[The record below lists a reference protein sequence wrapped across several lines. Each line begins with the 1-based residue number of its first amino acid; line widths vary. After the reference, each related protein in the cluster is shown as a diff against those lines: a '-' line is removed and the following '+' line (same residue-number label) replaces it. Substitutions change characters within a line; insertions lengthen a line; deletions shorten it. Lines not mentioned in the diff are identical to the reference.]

1 MNAENDVLKHFKLIL
16 SGLIISLLIVS
27 LDSTITTT
35 AMPQIIASLGGLQY
49 YVWPV
54 TIYLTTV
61 IISAMLSGKLS
72 DFYGSKKILTGALL
86 VFVFGSV
93 LCGFSQ
99 NMTELILFRALQGL
113 GAGIIVTVPK
123 KIIAEMVPPRQ
134 RGKYMGLF
142 GIAGGISTVV
152 GPTLGG
158 FITDSLGWQW
168 IFFVNVP
175 IGITALSLIIP
186 YLPKFG
192 VIVKEKVMDYL
203 GIITFAGAL
212 TSFLAALTFN
222 QQSTAISQ
230 VLLDSLWIFAAI
242 MFFGFIYA
250 ERKAKEPVL
259 PLYLFKNSVFT
270 ISSVSVFLLGAVT
283 LAGTVYIPLFLQLVQ
298 GLSPS
303 ASGVYLTPLMFTM
316 IITAILSGQIISKT
330 GTYKKLA
337 VISFAIGTAG
347 MLLLSTLAQNTS
359 SLEIIVYEI
368 IIGISAGLAMPL
380 FTVAVQNSVS
390 KRDLGVVTSSSM
402 YFEQLGSVIGLAVL
416 GTVVNMT
423 LNLNLQNTVH
433 VSLSLLVTAVHN
445 VFLIAAILNIIGLVL
460 CFFMKDI
467 YMSNEMEEEE
477 IGCEDAPEHIRD
489 I

>member
-1 MNAENDVLKHFKLIL
+1 MDAENDVLKHFKLII

-35 AMPQIIASLGGLQY
+35 AIPKIIASLGGLQY

-72 DFYGSKKILTGALL
+72 DFYGSKKILISALL

-123 KIIAEMVPPRQ
+123 KIIAEMIPPRQ

-158 FITDSLGWQW
+158 FIIDSLGWQW

-175 IGITALSLIIP
+175 IGIIALSFIVP
-186 YLPKFG
+186 YLPEFG

-203 GIITFAGAL
+203 GIITFTGAL
-212 TSFLAALTFN
+212 TSFLVALTFS
-222 QQSTAISQ
+222 QQNTVISPA
-230 VLLDSLWIFAAI
+230 LLDSLWIFSVI
-242 MFFGFIYA
+242 MFSGFIYA
-250 ERKAKEPVL
+250 ERKTKEPVL

-270 ISSVSVFLLGAVT
+270 ISSVSVFLSGAIT
-283 LAGTVYIPLFLQLVQ
+283 LASTVYIPLFLQSVQ

-303 ASGVYLTPLMFTM
+303 SSGAYLTPLMFTM
-316 IITAILSGQIISKT
+316 IIAAILSGQIISKT

-337 VISFAIGTAG
+337 IISFAIGTAG
-347 MLLLSTLAQNTS
+347 MFLLSTMTQNTS
-359 SLEIIVYEI
+359 NLEIILYEI
-368 IIGISAGLAMPL
+368 IAGIGAGLAMPL
-380 FTVAVQNSVS
+380 FIIATQNAVK
-390 KRDLGVVTSSSM
+390 KRELGVVTSSSM
-402 YFEQLGSVIGLAVL
+402 YIEQLGSVIGLAIL
-416 GTVVNMT
+416 GTIVNMT
-423 LNLNLQNTVH
+423 LNLNLQNTRVH
-433 VSLSLLVTAVHN
+433 VSPSLLVTAIHN
-445 VFLIAAILNIIGLVL
+445 VFVIAAILNLIGLVL
-460 CFFMKDI
+460 CFFLKDV

-477 IGCEDAPEHIRD
+477 IGYEDASEYV
-489 I
+489 

>member
-1 MNAENDVLKHFKLIL
+1 MDVENNVLKHFKLII

-54 TIYLTTV
+54 TIYLTAV

-72 DFYGSKKILTGALL
+72 DFYGSKKILAGALL
-86 VFVFGSV
+86 VFIFGSV

-113 GAGIIVTVPK
+113 GAGVIVTVPK

-168 IFFVNVP
+168 IFFINVP

-186 YLPKFG
+186 YLPELG
-192 VIVKEKVMDYL
+192 AIVKEKVMDYL
-203 GIITFAGAL
+203 GIITFTGAL
-212 TSFLAALTFN
+212 TSFSAALTFS
-222 QQSTAISQ
+222 QQNTTISPA
-230 VLLDSLWIFAAI
+230 LLDSLWIFAVI

-259 PLYLFKNSVFT
+259 PLYLFKNLVFT
-270 ISSVSVFLLGAVT
+270 ISTVSVFLLGAVT
-283 LAGTVYIPLFLQLVQ
+283 LAGTVYIPLFLQLVL

-303 ASGVYLTPLMFTM
+303 SSGAYLTPLMFTM
-316 IITAILSGQIISKT
+316 IITAVLSGQIISKT

-337 VISFAIGTAG
+337 IISFAIGAVG
-347 MLLLSTLAQNTS
+347 MFLLSTLTQSTS
-359 SLEIIVYEI
+359 GLEIIVYEI
-368 IIGISAGLAMPL
+368 IIGIGAGLSMPL
-380 FTVAVQNSVS
+380 FTVAAQNSVS

-402 YFEQLGSVIGLAVL
+402 YIEQLGSIIGLAVL

-423 LNLNLQNTVH
+423 LNLNLQNTTVH
-433 VSLSLLVTAVHN
+433 VSSSLIVTAVHN
-445 VFLIAAILNIIGLVL
+445 VFVIAAVLNIMGLAL
-460 CFFMKDI
+460 CFFLKDI
-467 YMSNEMEEEE
+467 YMSDEMEEEK
-477 IGCEDAPEHIRD
+477 IGCEDVPEYS
-489 I
+489 

>member
-1 MNAENDVLKHFKLIL
+1 MDTENNVLNHFKLII

-35 AMPQIIASLGGLQY
+35 AMPQIIANLGGLQY

-72 DFYGSKKILTGALL
+72 DFYGSKKVLVGALM

-99 NMTELILFRALQGL
+99 NMTELIIFRALQGL

-175 IGITALSLIIP
+175 IGIAALSLIIP
-186 YLPKFG
+186 YLPEFG
-192 VIVKEKVMDYL
+192 VIVKEKVMDYM
-203 GIITFAGAL
+203 GIITFTSAL
-212 TSFLAALTFN
+212 TSFLVALTFS
-222 QQSTAISQ
+222 QQNTVISPA
-230 VLLDSLWIFAAI
+230 LLDSLWIFAVI
-242 MFFGFIYA
+242 TLFGFIYA
-250 ERKAKEPVL
+250 ERKAKKPVL
-259 PLYLFKNSVFT
+259 PLYLFKNSIFT
-270 ISSVSVFLLGAVT
+270 ISTVSVFLLGAVT

-303 ASGVYLTPLMFTM
+303 SSGAYLTPLMFTM

-337 VISFAIGTAG
+337 IISFAIGTAG
-347 MLLLSTLAQNTS
+347 MFLLSTLTQNTS
-359 SLEIIVYEI
+359 SLEIIVNEI

-380 FTVAVQNSVS
+380 FTVAAQNSVA

-402 YFEQLGSVIGLAVL
+402 YIEQLGSVIGLAIL

-423 LNLNLQNTVH
+423 LNLNLQNTAVH
-433 VSLSLLVTAVHN
+433 VSSSLLVTAVHN
-445 VFLIAAILNIIGLVL
+445 VFLIAVVLNIIGLVL
-460 CFFMKDI
+460 CFFLKDI
-467 YMSNEMEEEE
+467 YMSNEMEEEK
-477 IGCEDAPEHIRD
+477 IDYEDTPEYI
-489 I
+489 

>member
-1 MNAENDVLKHFKLIL
+1 MDAENDVLKHFKLII

-35 AMPQIIASLGGLQY
+35 AIPKIIASLGGLQY

-72 DFYGSKKILTGALL
+72 DFYGSKKILTCALL

-123 KIIAEMVPPRQ
+123 KIIAEMIPPRQ

-158 FITDSLGWQW
+158 FITDFLGWQW

-175 IGITALSLIIP
+175 IGIIALSLIIP
-186 YLPKFG
+186 YLPEFG

-203 GIITFAGAL
+203 GIITFTGAL
-212 TSFLAALTFN
+212 ISFLVALTFS
-222 QQSTAISQ
+222 QQNTVISPA
-230 VLLDSLWIFAAI
+230 LLDSLWIFAVI
-242 MFFGFIYA
+242 MFSGFIYA

-259 PLYLFKNSVFT
+259 PLYLFKNSIFT
-270 ISSVSVFLLGAVT
+270 ISSVSVFLSGAIT
-283 LAGTVYIPLFLQLVQ
+283 LASTVYIPLFLQLVQ

-303 ASGVYLTPLMFTM
+303 SSGAYLTPLMFTM
-316 IITAILSGQIISKT
+316 IIAAILSGQIISKT

-337 VISFAIGTAG
+337 IISFAIGTAG
-347 MLLLSTLAQNTS
+347 MFLLSTMTQNTS
-359 SLEIIVYEI
+359 NLEIIIYEI
-368 IIGISAGLAMPL
+368 IAGIGAGLAMPL
-380 FTVAVQNSVS
+380 FIIATQNAVK
-390 KRDLGVVTSSSM
+390 KRELGVVTSSSM
-402 YFEQLGSVIGLAVL
+402 YIEQLGSVIGLAIL
-416 GTVVNMT
+416 GTIVNMT
-423 LNLNLQNTVH
+423 LNLNLQNTMVH
-433 VSLSLLVTAVHN
+433 VSPSLLVTAIHN
-445 VFLIAAILNIIGLVL
+445 VFVIAAILNIIGLVL
-460 CFFMKDI
+460 CFFLKDV

-477 IGCEDAPEHIRD
+477 IGYEDASEYV
-489 I
+489 

>member
-1 MNAENDVLKHFKLIL
+1 MNIENNVSKHFKLVI

-35 AMPQIIASLGGLQY
+35 AMPQIIVSLGGLQY

-72 DFYGSKKILTGALL
+72 DFYGSKKVLIGALM

-175 IGITALSLIIP
+175 IGVVALSLIIP
-186 YLPKFG
+186 YLPEFG
-192 VIVKEKVMDYL
+192 VIIKEKVMDYL
-203 GIITFAGAL
+203 GIITFTGAL
-212 TSFLAALTFN
+212 TSFLMALTFS
-222 QQSTAISQ
+222 QQNTTIPQA
-230 VLLDSLWIFAAI
+230 LLDLLWIFAVI

-303 ASGVYLTPLMFTM
+303 SSGAYLTPLMFTM

-337 VISFAIGTAG
+337 IVSFAVGTAG
-347 MLLLSTLAQNTS
+347 MFLLSTLAQNTS

-368 IIGISAGLAMPL
+368 IIGIGAGLAMPL
-380 FTVAVQNSVS
+380 FTVAAQNSVK

-402 YFEQLGSVIGLAVL
+402 YIEQLGSVIGLAVL

-423 LNLNLQNTVH
+423 LNLNLQNTMVH
-433 VSLSLLVTAVHN
+433 VSSSLLVAAVHN
-445 VFLIAAILNIIGLVL
+445 VFMIAVVLNIIGLVL
-460 CFFMKDI
+460 CFFLKDI
-467 YMSNEMEEEE
+467 YMSDEIDEEEM
-477 IGCEDAPEHIRD
+477 GCEDAPEYI
-489 I
+489 